1 MGTKDEA
8 MRKLKTM
15 NSFDGASAV
24 PPVHTPEEFM
34 GLEETYGAANY
45 HPLPIVIARAR
56 GAWVQDPLGARY
68 LDMLSSYSALNQGH
82 RHPRIIAALKA
93 QADRVTLTS
102 RAFHNDQLGPF
113 LQQLSGMSGF
123 DMVLPMNTGAEAVET
138 GIKAC
143 RKWAYSVKGVE
154 PGQAEII
161 TAAHNFHGR
170 TTTIVGFST
179 DSQYQHG
186 FGPFTPGFT
195 SVPFGDA
202 DALEAA
208 ITPNT
213 AAFLVEPIQAEGGI
227 IVPPAG
233 YFQKVRDL
241 CTKHNVLLFMDEIQT
256 GLGRTGRFLAFEHEG
271 IRPDCVSLGKALGGG
286 VYPVSAFLA
295 GKEIMAVF
303 SPGDHGSTF
312 GGNPLGAAVAR
323 ASLDV
328 IKDEELA
335 ERADR
340 LGTKVMKQLTEIG
353 SPHVSDV
360 RGRGLLIGIEIRKES
375 GPARP
380 FCEALMKRGVL
391 CKETHAQVIRLAP
404 PLNIDEDDLQW
415 AIEQIVEVLR

>member
-1 MGTKDEA
+1 METKGET
-8 MRKLKTM
+8 MRTLKTM

-24 PPVHTPEEFM
+24 PPVHTEKEFM
-34 GLEETYGAANY
+34 GLEEKYGAANY
-45 HPLPIVIARAR
+45 HPLPLVIARAR
-56 GAWVQDPLGARY
+56 GAWVQDPSGNRY

-113 LQQLSGMSGF
+113 LEQLSELSGF
-123 DMVLPMNTGAEAVET
+123 DMILPMNTGAEAVET

-154 PGQAEII
+154 PGKAEII
-161 TAAHNFHGR
+161 TAADNFHGR

-179 DSQYQHG
+179 EAQYQDG
-186 FGPFTPGFT
+186 FGPFTPGFKN
-195 SVPFGDA
+195 VPFGDA

-227 IVPPAG
+227 IIPPAG
-233 YFQKVRDL
+233 YFQRVREL
-241 CTKHNVLLFMDEIQT
+241 CTEHNVLLFMDEIQT
-256 GLGRTGRFLAFEHEG
+256 GLGRTGRFLACEHEG
-271 IRPDCVSLGKALGGG
+271 VRPDCISLGKALGGG

-295 GKEIMAVF
+295 DKEVMDVF

-312 GGNPLGAAVAR
+312 GGNPMGAAVAR
-323 ASLDV
+323 AALDV
-328 IKDEELA
+328 IKDEGLA
-335 ERADR
+335 ARAER
-340 LGTKVMKQLTEIG
+340 LGTQVMNRLSKASSSVVE
-353 SPHVSDV
+353 DV
-360 RGRGLLIGIEIRKES
+360 RGRGLLIGIEIKKEV

-380 FCEALMKRGVL
+380 FCEALMKRGLL

-404 PLNIDEDDLQW
+404 PLNIDEDDLGW
-415 AIEQIVEVLR
+415 AVDEILEVLG

>member
-1 MGTKDEA
+1 
-8 MRKLKTM
+8 M

-24 PPVHTPEEFM
+24 PPVHTAEEFM
-34 GLEETYGAANY
+34 DLEKTYGAANY

-56 GAWVQDPLGARY
+56 GAWVQDPSGARY

-113 LQQLSGMSGF
+113 LQQLSDMSGF

-161 TAAHNFHGR
+161 TAADNFHGR

-179 DSQYQHG
+179 EAQYQSG

-213 AAFLVEPIQAEGGI
+213 AAFMVEPIQAEGGI
-227 IVPPAG
+227 IVPPPG
-233 YFQKVRDL
+233 YFQKVRAL

-256 GLGRTGRFLAFEHEG
+256 GLGRTGRFLSFEHEG
-271 IRPDCVSLGKALGGG
+271 IRPDCISLGKALGGG

-295 GKEIMAVF
+295 DKELMAVF

-328 IKDEELA
+328 ITDEGLA
-335 ERADR
+335 ERAAR
-340 LGTKVMKQLTEIG
+340 LGTQAMKQLSEIG
-353 SPHVSDV
+353 SPHVAEV
-360 RGRGLLIGIEIRKES
+360 RGRGLLIGIEIRPES

-404 PLNIDEDDLQW
+404 PLNIDEDDLHW
-415 AIEQIVEVLR
+415 AIEQIVEVLA